1 MASAPRLTQALAM
14 THPDHPNSASLLTRA
29 DYEQHR
35 AHLDELRRVRDRDL
49 PKLLRDARGFVASDA
64 EEEIAQIRDDHVFVE
79 ARIAQLEALLRDA
92 HVIGD
97 SEAPDVA
104 FPGRVVDVEYTR
116 NGKQATYRIASA
128 GSAARPGTVSAG
140 SPVGQGLIGR
150 AGGDRVSVE
159 LPNGR
164 AEELRIVAVR
174 RDDQGLAAA

>member
-1 MASAPRLTQALAM
+1 MR
-14 THPDHPNSASLLTRA
+14 
-29 DYEQHR
+29 E
-35 AHLDELRRVRDRDL
+35 
-49 PKLLRDARGFVASDA
+49 ARGFVASDA

-79 ARIAQLEALLRDA
+79 ARIAHLEALLRDA
-92 HVIGD
+92 HVITD

-116 NGKQATYRIASA
+116 NGRLATYRIASA

-150 AGGDRVSVE
+150 ARGDLVSVE

-174 RDDQGLAAA
+174 QDVEGLVAA